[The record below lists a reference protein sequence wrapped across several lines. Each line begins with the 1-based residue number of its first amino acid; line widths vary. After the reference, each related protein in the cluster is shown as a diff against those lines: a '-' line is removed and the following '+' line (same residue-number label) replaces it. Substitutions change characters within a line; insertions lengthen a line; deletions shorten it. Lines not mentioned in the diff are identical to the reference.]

1 MTDMFMQDSLLASFW
16 ERLVGDS
23 TGITLLVLV
32 IAAAAALVL
41 IVVALVLLCR
51 RAEIELRSGK
61 DTRVIRAARHQAVD
75 LGTPEREG
83 YVFDGWYRDPSFKER
98 AENVVQ
104 ADAAHAVFYAKWIA
118 EEQSAEEQPEV
129 PAEEAAPEEP
139 AEAAEEQFA
148 EAAQPE
154 EPAEKIAPEEPA
166 EEEAPQCAA
175 EEEPEEEQPAE
186 SPVEGEQPAEE
197 IAPEQPLEEEVSE
210 ESVTVAAELP
220 VEERAA
226 VTAQLVEESAAEL
239 DVTLQEEEEDEEE
252 ASEGDEIDNALV
264 TLVSGGKVFV
274 QYRRSFRARLIQADG
289 ETKDLYNCLRS
300 ELLSVDGVKERVSW
314 NYDSF
319 NIGRKQFAK
328 VNANRKSL
336 ILYLA
341 LAPSEMDEKYRFR
354 DVSAKKRYA
363 AVPVRYKITGSR
375 SYKYATELIAAAAE
389 RFGASRT
396 PFEEKLDIPY
406 EEREALIKKRLI
418 RVYAKRETGETVSE
432 EELEKYIEEGATIES
447 LSAYTVTDKVSVN
460 EADVLISD
468 ATAKQLVALAEEGG
482 RAAAGKRSYIN
493 LDTISANFC
502 EGEKVDLASLKEK
515 GLLAA
520 KTAAFKV
527 LARGSLDKS
536 LVIEANDFSLPAVK
550 MIALTGGKVIKLKK
564 NTDQTL

>member
-23 TGITLLVLV
+23 TGITLLVLI

-61 DTRVIRAARHQAVD
+61 ATRVIRAARHQAVD
-75 LGTPEREG
+75 LGTPERDG

-118 EEQSAEEQPEV
+118 EEQSAEEQPEG

-139 AEAAEEQFA
+139 AEEAEEQFA
-148 EAAQPE
+148 EAAQSGR
-154 EPAEKIAPEEPA
+154 PA

-175 EEEPEEEQPAE
+175 EEQPEEPAEEQPAE
-186 SPVEGEQPAEE
+186 SLVEGEQPAEE
-197 IAPEQPLEEEVSE
+197 IAPEEPAEEEVSE

-220 VEERAA
+220 VEERTA

-468 ATAKQLVALAEEGG
+468 ATAKQLVALAEEGR

-515 GLLAA
+515 GLLTA

>member
-1 MTDMFMQDSLLASFW
+1 MFMQDSLLASFW

-104 ADAAHAVFYAKWIA
+104 ADAAHTVFYAKWIA
-118 EEQSAEEQPEV
+118 EAQAAEEQPEV
-129 PAEEAAPEEP
+129 PAEEVAPEQLLEAAEEQLAEAAQPEEEQPEEP
-139 AEAAEEQFA
+139 AEKIAPEQPLEAAEEQFA

-154 EPAEKIAPEEPA
+154 EEQPEEPA
-166 EEEAPQCAA
+166 EEA
-175 EEEPEEEQPAE
+175 
-186 SPVEGEQPAEE
+186 
-197 IAPEQPLEEEVSE
+197 APEQPFEEEVSE

-220 VEERAA
+220 VEERTA
-226 VTAQLVEESAAEL
+226 VTAQLVEESAAEM

-341 LAPSEMDEKYRFR
+341 LAPSEIDEKYRFR

-363 AVPVRYKITGSR
+363 VVPVRYKITGSR

-389 RFGASRT
+389 RFGAART

-406 EEREALIKKRLI
+406 EEREELIKKRLI

-515 GLLAA
+515 GLLTA

-550 MIALTGGKVIKLKK
+550 MIALTGGRVVKVRKE
-564 NTDQTL
+564 

>member
-23 TGITLLVLV
+23 TGITLLVLI

-104 ADAAHAVFYAKWIA
+104 ADAAHTVFYAKWI
-118 EEQSAEEQPEV
+118 AEEQPEV
-129 PAEEAAPEEP
+129 PAEEAAPEQP

-154 EPAEKIAPEEPA
+154 QPA
-166 EEEAPQCAA
+166 EEETPQCAA
-175 EEEPEEEQPAE
+175 EEQPE
-186 SPVEGEQPAEE
+186 VPAEE

-220 VEERAA
+220 VEERTA

-341 LAPSEMDEKYRFR
+341 LVPSEMDEKYRFR

-389 RFGASRT
+389 RFGAART

-515 GLLAA
+515 GLLTA

-564 NTDQTL
+564 NTD

>member
-1 MTDMFMQDSLLASFW
+1 MQDSLLASFW

-23 TGITLLVLV
+23 TGITLLVLI

-104 ADAAHAVFYAKWIA
+104 ADAAHTVFYAKWIA
-118 EEQSAEEQPEV
+118 EAQAAEEQPEV
-129 PAEEAAPEEP
+129 PAEKIAPEQP
-139 AEAAEEQFA
+139 LEAAEEQLA
-148 EAAQPE
+148 EAAQP
-154 EPAEKIAPEEPA
+154 
-166 EEEAPQCAA
+166 
-175 EEEPEEEQPAE
+175 EEPEEEQPAE

-515 GLLAA
+515 GLFAA

-564 NTDQTL
+564 NTD